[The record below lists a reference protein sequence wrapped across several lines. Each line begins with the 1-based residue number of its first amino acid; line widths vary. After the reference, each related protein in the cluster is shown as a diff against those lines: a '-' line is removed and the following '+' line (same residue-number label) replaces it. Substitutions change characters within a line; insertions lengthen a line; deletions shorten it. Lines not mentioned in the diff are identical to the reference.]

1 MNASAKYFD
10 PETLARIGP
19 LGLRARSLVE
29 GLIAGMHRS
38 PLKGRSIEFAQHR
51 EYTPGD
57 DTRQVDWKVYARSD
71 KIYLKQFEDETNLQC
86 TILLDISQSMSYR
99 GQASPLSKLEY
110 AQLLTASCA
119 YLVLSQQDAVGLAT
133 FKHEIETWLSPSSS
147 PTRWDDML
155 HALEGTEKPATNER
169 SDIAQAITLLASRLK
184 RRGLVVLISDLL
196 NDADKTIAAL
206 KLLKFQRHDVL
217 LMHVLD
223 RSEIDFKFDRATRFI
238 GLEGYPSIAAD
249 PRFVGGAYRKAM
261 QQFVDK
267 LRGGCEQMGMDYH
280 LLVTDESLA
289 TALSHLLARRGKMAS
304 LS

>member
-86 TILLDISQSMSYR
+86 TILLDISESMAYR
-99 GQASPLSKLEY
+99 GPASPLSKLQY
-110 AQLLTASCA
+110 AQLVTASLG
-119 YLVLSQQDAVGLAT
+119 YLVLSQQDAIGLAT
-133 FKHEIETWLSPSSS
+133 FKKDIETWLTPSAS

-155 HALEGTEKPATNER
+155 HALESTEGQPTQER
-169 SDIAQAITLLASRLK
+169 SDIAQAVTLLAARLK
-184 RRGLVVLISDLL
+184 RRGLIVLVSDML
-196 NDADKTIAAL
+196 NDAEKTLAAL

-217 LMHVLD
+217 VMHVLD
-223 RSEIDFKFDRATRFI
+223 RTEVDFKFDRATRFI

-261 QQFVDK
+261 QQFVDSLK
-267 LRGGCEQMGMDYH
+267 TGCEQMGMDYH

-289 TALSHLLARRGKMAS
+289 IALSHLLARRGRAS
-304 LS
+304 T